1 MYDYALYS
9 SRSGK
14 KKFEENTIQSFKYCF
29 KKEFG
34 IETDLQVTKDNKFIC
49 FHDFNLKRKFK
60 LNINV
65 KDINYSKLKKISNK
79 SKTSVPLLKDLLKI
93 SNNKHHLILEIKPLL
108 DNQNL
113 RSLANLTKKT
123 KKIRLFSFKEKN
135 LVNLYKLNKRLSL
148 GLLFLSNS
156 NLRVIKSK
164 SKKPYI
170 KFFGLEK
177 SFLSNKD
184 LIKIKKPIFYYTI
197 KTKDLF
203 EKYKNSKNLI
213 FENL

>member
-1 MYDYALYS
+1 M
-9 SRSGK
+9 
-14 KKFEENTIQSFKYCF
+14 
-29 KKEFG
+29 
-34 IETDLQVTKDNKFIC
+34 
-49 FHDFNLKRKFK
+49 
-60 LNINV
+60 
-65 KDINYSKLKKISNK
+65 
-79 SKTSVPLLKDLLKI
+79 
-93 SNNKHHLILEIKPLL
+93 ILEIKPLL
-108 DNQNL
+108 NNQNL
-113 RSLANLTKKT
+113 KSLANLTKKT
-123 KKIRLFSFKEKN
+123 KKMRLFSFKEKN

-164 SKKPYI
+164 SKKPYV